1 MRHRPRAAAVA
12 ACFSLV
18 ASVSTAAERPQRPG
32 ASGGG
37 APNPFWRLQ
46 VVHPGQWEPVLGAG
60 PLFKIPLG
68 PTPKRP
74 AGATG
79 PVEIKARTWYVYA
92 LPTVGLNTA
101 DLGRPTFTGSLGI
114 VHRRGGAIDRLG
126 VMAFGSVQPR
136 TIGPVLR
143 LEALNGVVALQPG
156 WVWREDDRNGFV
168 VGLDISIPFLWDALV
183 SK

>member
-1 MRHRPRAAAVA
+1 MHDLARVIAFA
-12 ACFSLV
+12 ACTSL
-18 ASVSTAAERPQRPG
+18 AATVSTAAERPQRPG

-37 APNPFWRLQ
+37 GPNPFWRLQ
-46 VVHPGQWEPVLGAG
+46 VVHPGQWEPVLGVG

-68 PTPKRP
+68 PAPRRP
-74 AGATG
+74 AGAAG
-79 PVEIKARTWYVYA
+79 PVEIKARNWYVYA

-101 DLGRPTFTGSLGI
+101 NPGRPTFTGSLG
-114 VHRRGGAIDRLG
+114 VVRRRGGAIDRLG
-126 VMAFGSVQPR
+126 VMAFGSVQPK

-143 LEALNGVVALQPG
+143 LEGLNGVVALQPG
-156 WVWREDDRNGFV
+156 WVWREDGRNGFV